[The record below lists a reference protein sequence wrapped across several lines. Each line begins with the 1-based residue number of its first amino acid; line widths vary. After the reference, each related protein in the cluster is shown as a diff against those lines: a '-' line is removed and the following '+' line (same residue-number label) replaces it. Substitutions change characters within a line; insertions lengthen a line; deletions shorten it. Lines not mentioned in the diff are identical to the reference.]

1 MARAP
6 LLRRAVLVLTAMEL
20 LPASSLFLSRLVT
33 PPAVSI
39 DLRESLVMPCAR
51 RQKQRQSL
59 RRFVR
64 EELTPRQLSSWL
76 TRPSL
81 QRKGG
86 RGLSIEYVS
95 AETAETAP
103 GGGVGA
109 TPNPNEG
116 ELLLL
121 SLKERIYL
129 GPARLGLYIK
139 PKVVC
144 WLSKQGRGVE
154 AEAHMCGDVCE
165 STAEVGRPAPRP
177 HPHPHPPTHPLLPKP
192 AP

>member
-1 MARAP
+1 M
-6 LLRRAVLVLTAMEL
+6 
-20 LPASSLFLSRLVT
+20 
-33 PPAVSI
+33 
-39 DLRESLVMPCAR
+39 
-51 RQKQRQSL
+51 
-59 RRFVR
+59 
-64 EELTPRQLSSWL
+64 
-76 TRPSL
+76 
-81 QRKGG
+81 
-86 RGLSIEYVS
+86 
-95 AETAETAP
+95 
-103 GGGVGA
+103 
-109 TPNPNEG
+109 
-116 ELLLL
+116 